1 MQVSLETV
9 SELERRL
16 TIGVPAAEIDRTV
29 GERLEQ
35 AARTVRLNG
44 FRQGR
49 VPLRV
54 VQQRFGAGI
63 RQEVIGEAV
72 SRSFYDAVTREGVRP
87 AGPPRIDPVRDQPG
101 EDLQYVATF
110 EIYPQIILADLTS
123 IRVARPVAEINDAD
137 VDAMIERLR
146 QQRAT
151 WDEVARAAAPGDQV
165 VIDYAGR
172 RAGEPFPG
180 GSAEGAALV
189 LGSGRMI
196 PGFEDSIVGMSAGE
210 TRTASLRFPDDYHE
224 ESLCG
229 ADVDFDIAVKA
240 VKEQKI
246 PALDAEFL
254 RQFGIDDGDMERFRA
269 EVRKNMERELARAL
283 RSKVKNRVLS
293 QLLERHEVAL
303 PQALIGNEIAVVRQ
317 QMVAQFGAGARFDDS
332 MLPDEL
338 FADQA
343 RRRVKLGLIVAEL
356 VKAAQIRLDEERT
369 RERIAEIAAGFEQP
383 DEVVRYY
390 LSNEEAMSGIQ
401 GAVMEDQVIDHILAS
416 AQVVDEALSY
426 LDALKPD
433 PESEP
438 EPPRAD

>member
-1 MQVSLETV
+1 MV
-9 SELERRL
+9 
-16 TIGVPAAEIDRTV
+16 
-29 GERLEQ
+29 
-35 AARTVRLNG
+35 
-44 FRQGR
+44 
-49 VPLRV
+49 
-54 VQQRFGAGI
+54 
-63 RQEVIGEAV
+63 
-72 SRSFYDAVTREGVRP
+72 
-87 AGPPRIDPVRDQPG
+87 
-101 EDLQYVATF
+101 
-110 EIYPQIILADLTS
+110 
-123 IRVARPVAEINDAD
+123 
-137 VDAMIERLR
+137 ERLR
-146 QQRAT
+146 EQRAT

-189 LGSGRMI
+189 LGSGRRI
-196 PGFEDSIVGMSAGE
+196 PGFEDSIAGLSAGQS
-210 TRTASLRFPDDYHE
+210 RTVSLRFPEDYHD
-224 ESLCG
+224 ESLRG
-229 ADVDFDIAVKA
+229 ADVDFDIGVKA
-240 VKEQKI
+240 VKERNI
-246 PALDAEFL
+246 PALDADFL
-254 RQFGIDDGDMERFRA
+254 RQFGIDDGDMERFRT
-269 EVRKNMERELARAL
+269 EVRNNMERELARAL
-283 RSKVKNRVLS
+283 RSKVKNRVLN

-390 LSNEEAMSGIQ
+390 LANEEAMSGVQ

-433 PESEP
+433 AEP
-438 EPPRAD
+438 EPERPQGD

>member
-1 MQVSLETV
+1 MQVSLETI
-9 SELERRL
+9 SELERRV

-72 SRSFYDAVTREGVRP
+72 SRSFYDVVAREGVRP

-110 EIYPQIILADLTS
+110 EVYPQVVLADLTS
-123 IRVARPVAEINDAD
+123 IRVVRPVAEVNDAD
-137 VDAMIERLR
+137 VDAMVERLR
-146 QQRAT
+146 EQRAT
-151 WDEVARAAAPGDQV
+151 WIAVERAAAAGDQV
-165 VIDYAGR
+165 VIDYTGR
-172 RAGEPFPG
+172 RGGETFPG
-180 GSAEGAALV
+180 GSAQGATLV

-196 PGFEDSIVGMSAGE
+196 PGFEDSVVGMSAGDSK
-210 TRTASLRFPDDYHE
+210 TVSLRFPDDYHE
-224 ESLCG
+224 EALRG
-229 ADVDFDIAVKA
+229 AEVDFDIRVQAVR
-240 VKEQKI
+240 EQKI

-254 RQFGIDDGDMERFRA
+254 RQFAIEDGDMERFRA

-283 RSKVKNRVLS
+283 RSKVKTRVLGE
-293 QLLERHEVAL
+293 LLERHELTL
-303 PQALIGNEIAVVRQ
+303 PQALVANEIAVVRQ
-317 QMVAQFGAGARFDDS
+317 QMVAQFGGGARFDDA

-343 RRRVKLGLIVAEL
+343 QRRVKLGLIVAEL
-356 VKAAQIRLDEERT
+356 VRAAGIRPDEERT

-383 DEVVRYY
+383 DEVLRYY
-390 LSNEEAMSGIQ
+390 LSNEEAMNALQ
-401 GAVMEDQVIDHILAS
+401 GSVMEDQVVDHILTG
-416 AQVVDEALSY
+416 AQVIEEMLSYAEALR
-426 LDALKPD
+426 PD
-433 PESEP
+433 PTP
-438 EPPRAD
+438 ENEQAD

>member
-1 MQVSLETV
+1 MQVSLETI
-9 SELERRL
+9 SELERRV

-72 SRSFYDAVTREGVRP
+72 SRSFYDIVAREGVRP

-110 EIYPQIILADLTS
+110 EVYPQVVLADLTG
-123 IRVARPVAEINDAD
+123 IRVVRPVAEVNDAD
-137 VDAMIERLR
+137 VDAMVERLR
-146 QQRAT
+146 EQRAT
-151 WDEVARAAAPGDQV
+151 WIAVERAAAAGDQV
-165 VIDYAGR
+165 VIDYTGR
-172 RAGEPFPG
+172 RGGETFPG
-180 GSAEGAALV
+180 GSAQGATLV

-196 PGFEDSIVGMSAGE
+196 PGFEDSVVGMSAGDSK
-210 TRTASLRFPDDYHE
+210 TVSLRFPDDYHE
-224 ESLCG
+224 EALRG
-229 ADVDFDIAVKA
+229 AEVDFDIRVQAVR
-240 VKEQKI
+240 EQKI

-254 RQFGIDDGDMERFRA
+254 RQFAIEDGDMERFRT

-283 RSKVKNRVLS
+283 RSKVKTRVLGE
-293 QLLERHEVAL
+293 LLERHELSL
-303 PQALIGNEIAVVRQ
+303 PQALVANEIAVVRQ
-317 QMVAQFGAGARFDDS
+317 QMVAQFGGGARFDDA

-343 RRRVKLGLIVAEL
+343 QRRVKLGLIVAEL
-356 VKAAQIRLDEERT
+356 VRAAGIRPDEERT

-383 DEVVRYY
+383 DEVLRYY
-390 LSNEEAMSGIQ
+390 LSNEEAMNALQ
-401 GAVMEDQVIDHILAS
+401 GSVMEDQVVDHILTS
-416 AQVVDEALSY
+416 AQVVEEMLSYAEALR
-426 LDALKPD
+426 PD
-433 PESEP
+433 PAP
-438 EPPRAD
+438 ENEQAD